1 MTPYLSIV
9 IPAHNE
15 AAILPVT
22 LECLRKFLDE
32 RPFTAEVIVVDDGST
47 DNSSAVLGEWRR
59 SFENLRV
66 LRNSVNV
73 GKGAS
78 IRRGILASRGECVFV
93 SDADLP
99 GRPEDIVR
107 LLEALR
113 DGAAVAIASRRP
125 APLSSAP
132 STSRFLAST
141 AYRALV
147 RLILNLPLRDTQCGF
162 KAFVR
167 EPLVPIAQELRLG
180 GFSFDVEFLYAAWK
194 RGLAI
199 REVDFE
205 VVERRPTRLCHFAS
219 VSADVDRP
227 AENTDL
233 LRACAPGHKGRR
245 RKSREGSCG
254 SRAGAERPG
263 RASVNAKARIAGI
276 VDPRAKPAHG
286 APPQAD

>member
-1 MTPYLSIV
+1 MNPYLSIV

-22 LECLRKFLDE
+22 LECLREFLDQ

-47 DNSSAVLGEWRR
+47 DNSSAVVGEWRR
-59 SFENLRV
+59 SIEGLRV
-66 LRNSVNV
+66 LRNPANI

-113 DGAAVAIASRRP
+113 DGATVAIASRRP
-125 APLSSAP
+125 AAMSSAP
-132 STSRFLAST
+132 SASRFLASIV
-141 AYRALV
+141 YRTFV

-167 EPLVPIAQELRLG
+167 EPLLPIVQDLRLG
-180 GFSFDVEFLYAAWK
+180 GFSFDVEFLFAAWK

-205 VVERRPTRLCHFAS
+205 VVERRPTRHAILLQS
-219 VSADVDRP
+219 PRMLI
-227 AENTDL
+227 DL
-233 LRACAPGHKGRR
+233 ARIRM
-245 RKSREGSCG
+245 
-254 SRAGAERPG
+254 GAG
-263 RASVNAKARIAGI
+263 RASRGARTQVVTLEPAPVKAE
-276 VDPRAKPAHG
+276 PAQSVPDG
-286 APPQAD
+286 RR

>member
-1 MTPYLSIV
+1 MNPYLSIV

-22 LECLRKFLDE
+22 LECLREFLEE

-66 LRNSVNV
+66 LRNSVNL

-125 APLSSAP
+125 TPMNSAP
-132 STSRFLAST
+132 SAPRFLAST
-141 AYRALV
+141 VYRTLV

-167 EPLVPIAQELRLG
+167 EPLLPIVEGLRLG
-180 GFSFDVEFLYAAWK
+180 GFSFDVEFLFAAWK

-205 VVERRPTRLCHFAS
+205 VVERRPTRHAILLHS
-219 VSADVDRP
+219 PRMLI
-227 AENTDL
+227 DL
-233 LRACAPGHKGRR
+233 LRIRI
-245 RKSREGSCG
+245 SS
-254 SRAGAERPG
+254 G
-263 RASVNAKARIAGI
+263 RA
-276 VDPRAKPAHG
+276 PRDIRAEGVEIERAPVEAEPAPS
-286 APPQAD
+286 APEAPR

>member
-1 MTPYLSIV
+1 VKLSSPTNSRRARDYMNPYLSIV

-15 AAILPVT
+15 AAILPIT
-22 LECLRKFLDE
+22 LKCLREFLDE

-47 DNSSAVLGEWRR
+47 DSSSAVLGEWRR
-59 SFENLRV
+59 SFESLRV
-66 LRNSVNV
+66 LRNPVNI

-113 DGAAVAIASRRP
+113 DGATVAIASRRP
-125 APLSSAP
+125 AARSSAP
-132 STSRFLAST
+132 SASRFLAST
-141 AYRALV
+141 VYRTLV

-167 EPLVPIAQELRLG
+167 EPLLPIAQDLRLG
-180 GFSFDVEFLYAAWK
+180 GFSFDVEFLFAAWK

-205 VVERRPTRLCHFAS
+205 VVERRPTRYAILLQS
-219 VSADVDRP
+219 PRMLI
-227 AENTDL
+227 DL
-233 LRACAPGHKGRR
+233 VRIRM
-245 RKSREGSCG
+245 
-254 SRAGAERPG
+254 GAG
-263 RASVNAKARIAGI
+263 RASRGTRTQVVELEPAPVKAE
-276 VDPRAKPAHG
+276 PAQS
-286 APPQAD
+286 APDGRR

>member
-32 RPFTAEVIVVDDGST
+32 RPFTSEVIIVDDGST

-66 LRNSVNV
+66 LRNSVNI

-113 DGAAVAIASRRP
+113 DGTAVAIASRRP
-125 APLSSAP
+125 GPMSSAP
-132 STSRFLAST
+132 SASRFLAST
-141 AYRALV
+141 VYRTLV

-167 EPLVPIAQELRLG
+167 EPLLPISQDLRLG
-180 GFSFDVEFLYAAWK
+180 GFSFDVEFLFAAWK
-194 RGLAI
+194 RGLTI

-205 VVERRPTRLCHFAS
+205 VVERRPTRHAILLQS
-219 VSADVDRP
+219 PRMLI
-227 AENTDL
+227 DL
-233 LRACAPGHKGRR
+233 LRIRISSGRATLDKR
-245 RKSREGSCG
+245 AEGV
-254 SRAGAERPG
+254 EIE
-263 RASVNAKARIAGI
+263 RASVEAEPAPSAP
-276 VDPRAKPAHG
+276 DAPR
-286 APPQAD
+286 

>member
-66 LRNSVNV
+66 LRNSVNI

-99 GRPEDIVR
+99 GTPEDIVR

-141 AYRALV
+141 AYRTLV

-205 VVERRPTRLCHFAS
+205 VVERRPTRYAILLQS
-219 VSADVDRP
+219 PRMLI
-227 AENTDL
+227 DL
-233 LRACAPGHKGRR
+233 LRIRIFSGRAPRDA
-245 RKSREGSCG
+245 
-254 SRAGAERPG
+254 RAEDVKIERPPVE
-263 RASVNAKARIAGI
+263 AEPAPSAPDA
-276 VDPRAKPAHG
+276 PR
-286 APPQAD
+286 